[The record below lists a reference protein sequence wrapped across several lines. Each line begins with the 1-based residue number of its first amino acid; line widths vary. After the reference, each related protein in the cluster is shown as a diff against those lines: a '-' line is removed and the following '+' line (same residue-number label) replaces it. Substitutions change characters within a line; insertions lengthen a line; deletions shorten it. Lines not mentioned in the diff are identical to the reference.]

1 MFNFLGGSV
10 REALHR
16 RDGDKW
22 NRGWTGVE
30 WDKIPVTTCNKSVYM
45 HHLSFVQYSTNINS
59 TLMWESN
66 C

>member
-1 MFNFLGGSV
+1 M

-16 RDGDKW
+16 GM
-22 NRGWTGVE
+22 GISGIEAGPE
-30 WDKIPVTTCNKSVYM
+30 WSGTTIPVTTCNKSVYM